1 MLLVFGGT
9 TEGKRC
15 AAALAEAGLPFI
27 YSTKLPVVMPELPG
41 MRLRHGPLTVEALT
55 ALCHAEKVRAIVNA
69 SHPFAEVLHATVA
82 AAATAL
88 SLPVW
93 RFERV
98 YPKREQ
104 AGEWVRYVPDFPAA
118 IAQLLALGRAPL
130 LAFTGVQTIPK
141 LRPWWERHLTYFQI
155 LDRPDSF
162 ALARSFGVPPAQLL
176 AHAPATAPEALAA
189 TIRHLG
195 VRVLITKESGES
207 GFQSV
212 KLAAA
217 ALAQT
222 PLLVVERPA
231 TPTLFSPV
239 HDETSLLDRVREGA
253 R

>member
-27 YSTKLPVVMPELPG
+27 YSTKLPVVMPKLPG
-41 MRLRHGPLTVEALT
+41 MRLRHGALTVEALT
-55 ALCHAEKVRAIVNA
+55 VLCHAEKIRAIVNA

-176 AHAPATAPEALAA
+176 AHAPATAPETLAA
-189 TIRHLG
+189 TIRRLG
-195 VRVLITKESGES
+195 VQVLLTKESGES

>member
-41 MRLRHGPLTVEALT
+41 MRLRHGALTVEALT
-55 ALCHAEKVRAIVNA
+55 VLCHAEKIRAIVNA

-176 AHAPATAPEALAA
+176 AHAPATAPETLAA
-189 TIRHLG
+189 TIRRLG
-195 VRVLITKESGES
+195 VQVLLTKESGES

>member
-1 MLLVFGGT
+1 
-9 TEGKRC
+9 
-15 AAALAEAGLPFI
+15 
-27 YSTKLPVVMPELPG
+27 MPELPG
-41 MRLRHGPLTVEALT
+41 MRLRHGALTVEALI
-55 ALCHAEKVRAIVNA
+55 ALCRAEKVRAIINA

-98 YPKREQ
+98 YPKRGQ

-118 IAQLLALGRAPL
+118 IAQLLTLGRAPL

-141 LRPWWERHLTYFQI
+141 LRSWWEANLTYFQI

-176 AHAPATAPEALAA
+176 AHAPATAPETLAA

-231 TPTLFSPV
+231 TPALFSPV
-239 HDETSLLDRVREGA
+239 HDEASLLDRVREGA

>member
-27 YSTKLPVVMPELPG
+27 YSTKLPVVMPKLPG
-41 MRLRHGPLTVEALT
+41 MRLRHGPITVEALT
-55 ALCHAEKVRAIVNA
+55 ALCHAEKVRAIINA

-93 RFERV
+93 RFERR
-98 YPKREQ
+98 YPAREQ

-118 IAQLLALGRAPL
+118 IAQLLTLGRAPL

-162 ALARSFGVPPAQLL
+162 ALARSFGVPPEQLL
-176 AHAPATAPEALAA
+176 AHAPATAPETLAA
-189 TIRHLG
+189 TIRRLG
-195 VRVLITKESGES
+195 VRVLLTKESGES

>member
-41 MRLRHGPLTVEALT
+41 MRLRHGALTVEALT
-55 ALCHAEKVRAIVNA
+55 VLCHAEKIRAIVNA